1 MEKRY
6 IGDLEV
12 SEIGMGC
19 MGFSHGYGKIPEVD
33 YSIQAIQKGYDLGCT
48 FFGTAEVYGMQ
59 TRWLGHNEEIVGQ
72 AVRPFRNKV
81 VLATKIHPSTERL
94 AQGERLDQVIRS
106 HLEASMKRLQTDY
119 VDLYYLHRIDE
130 KIPVEDVAQVMGTLI
145 KEGLIRGWG
154 LSQVDVDTLA
164 SAHQITPVTAVQNIY
179 SIVERDCE
187 KAIFPYCL
195 ENHIGVVP
203 FSPIASGFLSGKVT
217 VDTAYEKVDDVRVW
231 VPQLTKENIAA
242 NQPILEVL
250 QRFAHQKD
258 ATSAQLSL
266 AWMLHKYPNCVPIP
280 GSKNQERIIE
290 NLGACHVKLTT
301 EEFHQLEAALNTC
314 EVHGHRGHVESMGKR
329 WGEKK

>member
-1 MEKRY
+1 M
-6 IGDLEV
+6 
-12 SEIGMGC
+12 
-19 MGFSHGYGKIPEVD
+19 
-33 YSIQAIQKGYDLGCT
+33 
-48 FFGTAEVYGMQ
+48 
-59 TRWLGHNEEIVGQ
+59 
-72 AVRPFRNKV
+72 
-81 VLATKIHPSTERL
+81 
-94 AQGERLDQVIRS
+94 
-106 HLEASMKRLQTDY
+106 
-119 VDLYYLHRIDE
+119 
-130 KIPVEDVAQVMGTLI
+130 
-145 KEGLIRGWG
+145 
-154 LSQVDVDTLA
+154 
-164 SAHQITPVTAVQNIY
+164 
-179 SIVERDCE
+179 
-187 KAIFPYCL
+187 
-195 ENHIGVVP
+195 
-203 FSPIASGFLSGKVT
+203 T